1 MPNPFAGY
9 PISDDWAAHRARGSL
24 GGTDWATPVGT
35 PIYAPNP
42 GEVRYEYGNG
52 SGGYIISL
60 SLANSPGYVLQF
72 LHCSAFA
79 GSNRYV
85 SEGELIGYTGGAKNA
100 PGSGSSTGPHV
111 HVHLVDPNGVRED
124 VMPWFANSSSPS
136 SGLRVDG
143 DFGPATKRALQS
155 ALGVA
160 VDGDF
165 GPQSTKAL
173 QSFLGVPADGSWG
186 RVTTTALQGFLG
198 VPADGDFG
206 RQTVSAL
213 QASLNGGT
221 FVKPVSPVAKPEPV
235 KPEPVK
241 PEPVKPEP
249 VKPVKPVTPAPPKP
263 TQPKPIKEKPTM
275 PTKPTPEQIQA
286 QQSAIGGVPHAN
298 LGVIIPNAK
307 GRKWAYFGYAL
318 LSLLVS
324 NTAVGFAA
332 AGAIFP
338 VWLTVALAIVA
349 NLAPAFSAIAIGNVK
364 K

>member
-1 MPNPFAGY
+1 MGMPNPFAGY

-100 PGSGSSTGPHV
+100 PGSGSSTGAHV

-124 VMPWFANSSSPS
+124 VLPWFASSSPAS
-136 SGLRVDG
+136 NGLRVDG
-143 DFGPATKRALQS
+143 DFGPATKKALQS
-155 ALGVA
+155 ILGVKA
-160 VDGDF
+160 DGDF
-165 GPQSTKAL
+165 GPASTKAL
-173 QSFLGVPADGSWG
+173 QTFLGITADGSWG
-186 RVTTTALQGFLG
+186 RITTTALQGFLG
-198 VPADGDFG
+198 VSADGDFG
-206 RQTVSAL
+206 RQTVTAL
-213 QASLNGGT
+213 QQSLNAGT
-221 FVKPVSPVAKPEPV
+221 FVKPVVEPAKPAPV
-235 KPEPVK
+235 KPEPAK
-241 PEPVKPEP
+241 PAPVKP
-249 VKPVKPVTPAPPKP
+249 KPVKPSRPRPNPV
-263 TQPKPIKEKPTM
+263 QEKPTM
-275 PTKPTPEQIQA
+275 PSKPTAAETESQH
-286 QQSAIGGVPHAN
+286 SAIAGVPHAN

-318 LSLLVS
+318 LSLVVS
-324 NTAVGFAA
+324 NTAVGFASA
-332 AGAIFP
+332 EVAFP
-338 VWLTVALAIVA
+338 VWLTVSLAIVA